1 MKHVTIREAWQFVDN
16 EFPDV
21 NVYDTYVS
29 GHDWMKTMDNANE
42 RYRISKEIIAV
53 ERAFG
58 ITRLQDKVMLL
69 QEKLDVLTLPLFGYK
84 YSIPEDIEKE
94 VKEEHRKTKKLI
106 AETEKNIDELYD
118 TLSIEESILHNKIL
132 T

>member
-53 ERAFG
+53 ERTFG